1 MTVNPTEEPIHLN
14 KQVAVVTGG
23 GSGIGQATCL
33 AFARAGAKV
42 VVVDVNANAGEAVV
56 ATIRERGGTAQF
68 IRADVREVEDVRGYV
83 QGAVAAFGRIDAFFN
98 NAGIE
103 GTVSPLVDYP
113 EELFDKVLA
122 VNVRGV
128 FLGLKYVLP
137 VMIAQQFGSI
147 INAASAAALYGPA
160 GLGPYSASKHAIL
173 GLTRVA
179 AGEVGKLGV
188 RVNAVCP
195 GPIHTPLWK
204 SIEQAANRENP
215 AAIKDRFLGR
225 NPSGRFGEPE
235 EVAGVV
241 LFLAS
246 DEASYVNGAAWT
258 IDGGRT
264 AV

>member
-1 MTVNPTEEPIHLN
+1 MNGR
-14 KQVAVVTGG
+14 VAIVTGG

-33 AFARAGAKV
+33 ALAEAGYKV
-42 VVVDVNANAGEAVV
+42 VVVDLEEQAGASV
-56 ATIRERGGTAQF
+56 AAATGGKF
-68 IRADVREVEDVRGYV
+68 IRADVRETESVRGYV
-83 QGAVAAFGRIDAFFN
+83 AGTLAAFGRIDVFFN

-103 GTVSPLVDYP
+103 GTVRSTVDYP
-113 EELFDKVLA
+113 EDVFDKVFA

-128 FLGLKYVLP
+128 FLGLKCVLP
-137 VMIAQQFGSI
+137 VMIAQKAGSV
-147 INAASAAALYGPA
+147 NNSASVSALYGPS
-160 GLGPYSASKHAIL
+160 GLSAYSASKHAVL

-195 GPIHTPLWK
+195 GPIQTPLWAA
-204 SIEQAANRENP
+204 IEQAATRTNP
-215 AAIKDRFLGR
+215 NAINDGFLAR
-225 NPSGRFGEPE
+225 NPSGRFGKPA
-235 EVAGVV
+235 EVAAVV

-258 IDGGRT
+258 IDGGRS